1 LNVQFG
7 LGKGIGR
14 DVFTPREQMMAFAGT
29 GTAQGFG
36 LRTAPPR
43 TPETRPAAESLQ
55 VPKSPA
61 NANDNACASQW
72 GTLRARIERWF
83 AKQDL
88 VPDLAED
95 IGSARWFRGFGTML
109 GLGAAALMLWPNFA
123 PLRAA
128 PLTMLDDQAR
138 DEFRVQGLRPLA
150 FGADNGRHV
159 IANAAVIPLA
169 VAPERPSVDLTATL
183 GAGDSFPRMLQRA
196 GLANADI
203 TRVLSLIGSQVK
215 PDAIMPG
222 TRFAIRLGARSSPA
236 EARPLEQLT
245 FRPRFDLALDVK
257 RTGGQLALATTA
269 ISVDSAP
276 MRIRGIVGGSLYR
289 SARAAGAPASAVQDY
304 LRAIDQHM
312 AFEEIVP
319 GDEFDL
325 VFANRRASSGESQ
338 AGDLV
343 YAGVVRGGKPLLQ
356 LLRWGND
363 GEFYSPQGMAQG
375 AQETSG
381 AFGAP
386 VNGYIT
392 SGYGARRH
400 PILGYMRMHA
410 GVDFGAS
417 WGAPIYAV
425 TDGRVT
431 YAGWHGGHG
440 NYVRLDHGGGIGTGY
455 GHMSRIAVS
464 PGITVRRGQVIG
476 YVGSTGLS
484 TGPHLHYEMY
494 RNGQTVNPLSVGS
507 VRRSATVDLAQLAAF
522 KSRLAQITALKA
534 NTAIR

>member
-1 LNVQFG
+1 ML
-7 LGKGIGR
+7 
-14 DVFTPREQMMAFAGT
+14 AFAGT
-29 GTAQGFG
+29 GAAQGFG
-36 LRTAPPR
+36 LRSAPPR
-43 TPETRPAAESLQ
+43 VPESLRAPE
-55 VPKSPA
+55 PKAPA
-61 NANDNACASQW
+61 S
-72 GTLRARIERWF
+72 LRTPGPQSVHARIERWF

-109 GLGAAALMLWPNFA
+109 GLGGAAFMLWPSFA
-123 PLRAA
+123 PLQAA
-128 PLTMLDDQAR
+128 PMTVLDDQAR
-138 DEFRVQGLRPLA
+138 DELRVQGLRPLA
-150 FGADNGRHV
+150 FGADNGRHMM
-159 IANAAVIPLA
+159 AGAAIIPLA
-169 VAPERPSVDLTATL
+169 AAPERPSVELTATL

-203 TRVLSLIGSQVK
+203 TRVLGLISAQVK
-215 PDAIMPG
+215 PDAITPG

-257 RTGGQLALATTA
+257 RNGGELALATNA
-269 ISVDSAP
+269 IAVDSAP
-276 MRIRGIVGGSLYR
+276 MRVRGIVGGSLYR
-289 SARAAGAPASAVQDY
+289 SARAAGAPASAVQAY

-312 AFEEIVP
+312 AFEEIAP

-343 YAGVVRGGKPLLQ
+343 YASVVRGGKPVLQ

-375 AQETSG
+375 SQETTSG

-386 VNGYIT
+386 VNGSIT

-410 GVDFGAS
+410 GVDFGAG
-417 WGAPIYAV
+417 WGAPIYAA
-425 TDGRVT
+425 TDGRVS

-440 NYVRLDHGGGIGTGY
+440 NYVRLEHGGGIGTGY

-464 PGITVRRGQVIG
+464 SGTSVRRGQVIG

-494 RNGQTVNPLSVGS
+494 RNGQTVNPLSIGS
-507 VRRSATVDLAQLAAF
+507 ITRRASIDPAQLAAF
-522 KSRLAQITALKA
+522 RSKLSQITAIKA
-534 NTAIR
+534 NSAIR

>member
-1 LNVQFG
+1 M
-7 LGKGIGR
+7 
-14 DVFTPREQMMAFAGT
+14 FTPREQMMAFAGT
-29 GTAQGFG
+29 GAAQGFG
-36 LRTAPPR
+36 LRSVPPR
-43 TPETRPAAESLQ
+43 LPESRPLPEPEP
-55 VPKSPA
+55 PKTFRLSRS
-61 NANDNACASQW
+61 D
-72 GTLRARIERWF
+72 GLRARIERWF
-83 AKQDL
+83 ARQDL
-88 VPDLAED
+88 VADLAED

-109 GLGAAALMLWPNFA
+109 GLGAAAVMLWPTFA
-123 PLRAA
+123 PLQAA
-128 PLTMLDDQAR
+128 PITLLDDQAR
-138 DEFRVQGLRPLA
+138 EEFRVQGLRPLA
-150 FGADNGRHV
+150 FGAGNGRHM
-159 IANAAVIPLA
+159 IASAAAVIPLA
-169 VAPERPSVDLTATL
+169 AAPERPSVELTATL

-203 TRVLSLIGSQVK
+203 TSVLGLISAQVK
-215 PDAIMPG
+215 PDAIAAG

-236 EARPLEQLT
+236 EARPLEQLS

-257 RTGGQLALATTA
+257 RSGGALVLATNA
-269 ISVDSAP
+269 IAVDSAP

-289 SARAAGAPASAVQDY
+289 SARAAGAPASAVQAY

-312 AFEEIVP
+312 AFEDIAP

-325 VFANRRASSGESQ
+325 VFANRRAISGESQ

-343 YAGVVRGGKPLLQ
+343 YAGVIRTGKPVLQ
-356 LLRWGND
+356 LLRWGSD

-375 AQETSG
+375 SQETGG

-386 VNGYIT
+386 VNGAIT

-410 GVDFGAS
+410 GIDFGAS
-417 WGAPIYAV
+417 WGAPIYAT

-455 GHMSRIAVS
+455 GHMSRIAVT
-464 PGITVRRGQVIG
+464 PGTSVRRGQVIG

-494 RNGQTVNPLSVGS
+494 RNGQTVNPLSIGS
-507 VRRSATVDLAQLAAF
+507 ITRRATVDPAQLAAF
-522 KSRLAQITALKA
+522 KSKLSQITALKA
-534 NTAIR
+534 NSAIR